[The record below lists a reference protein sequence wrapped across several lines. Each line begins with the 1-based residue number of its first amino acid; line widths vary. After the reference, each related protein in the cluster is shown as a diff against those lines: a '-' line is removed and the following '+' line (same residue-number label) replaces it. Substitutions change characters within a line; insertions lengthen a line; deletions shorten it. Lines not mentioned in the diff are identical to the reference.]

1 MKYVFFFV
9 FLFSAF
15 LNAQDEEAGEVQR
28 TIENFFKGFHQK
40 DSSLV
45 METVDR
51 EVILQTISTTAKGE
65 NLVRTEDFR
74 EFISSISSIPDSVKF
89 KEVINDYRIMVDGPM
104 ATAWTPYEF
113 WLNEEFSHCGVNSF
127 QLVKQQEIWK
137 IIYLID
143 TRRKDNCP

>member
-9 FLFSAF
+9 FLFSAM
-15 LNAQDEEAGEVQR
+15 LHAQDEAASEVQR

-40 DSSLV
+40 DSSLI
-45 METVDR
+45 METVGR
-51 EVILQTISTTAKGE
+51 EVILQTISTTANGE
-65 NLVRTEDFR
+65 NLVRTEDFM
-74 EFISSISSIPDSVKF
+74 EFINSIRGIPDSVKF
-89 KEVINDYRIMVDGPM
+89 KEVINDYTIRVDGPM

-127 QLVKQQEIWK
+127 QLVQQQGGWK

-143 TRRKDNCP
+143 TRRKEDCP